1 MEENRKNFEQKNR
14 EGESKEK
21 IIKEIHHHHYHGG
34 NFTPGKIFV
43 GLLVVII
50 GLVFLA
56 RNAGWIRTDL
66 YLSFWKL
73 WPIILILIGLSM
85 ISLRGWFGAL
95 MGVIF
100 ALILAGL
107 VLFIIFRPIG
117 PGDESMIEKETIF
130 ISKEAGAKS
139 AIIEVK
145 TGAGELKI
153 TGNSEAL
160 LSGSF
165 ESNFLQLI
173 QKSELKDSVQRI
185 TLKTDVKWP
194 RLSGRKWNELNLQIN
209 STTPT
214 KLHIDAGASKM
225 DLDLTEVM
233 IQELDIN
240 AGASSIGLIMGGKV
254 ANSKLSIDAGASS
267 LNITLPRSLGA
278 RLTIDSALSAKNL
291 NNFRQIDTHHFES
304 DNYETSGKKVNID
317 LNIGASSL
325 NIDWK

>member
-1 MEENRKNFEQKNR
+1 MEENRKNF
-14 EGESKEK
+14 
-21 IIKEIHHHHYHGG
+21 
-34 NFTPGKIFV
+34 TPGKFFL

-50 GLVFLA
+50 GLVLLA

-73 WPIILILIGLSM
+73 WPIIIILIGLSL
-85 ISLRGWFGAL
+85 ISFRGWFGAL
-95 MGVIF
+95 IGVIF

-117 PGDESMIEKETIF
+117 PGEESMIEKETIF
-130 ISKEAGAKS
+130 ISKEARAKS

-153 TGNSEAL
+153 TGNSDAL

-165 ESNFLQLI
+165 ESNFLQLV

-194 RLSGRKWNELNLQIN
+194 RLKGRKLNEMNLQIN
-209 STTPT
+209 STIPT
-214 KLHIDAGASKM
+214 KLYIGTGASKI

-233 IQELDIN
+233 MQELDIN
-240 AGASSIGLIMGGKV
+240 AGASSIGLIMGDKV
-254 ANSKLSIDAGASS
+254 ANSKMSIDAGASS
-267 LNITLPRSLGA
+267 INITLPRSLGA
-278 RLTIDSALSAKNL
+278 RLKIDSALSAKNL
-291 NNFRQIDTHHFES
+291 IDFRQIDEHLFES
-304 DNYETSGKKVNID
+304 DNYDTSDKKIAISLD
-317 LNIGASSL
+317 IGVSSL